1 LSGLA
6 RPGWDWPEKEK
17 KKGIGTKGAIVK
29 HLARD
34 VAGKSELLSVWRTIL
49 MKSGCFSIASLIA
62 NALLVY
68 ICTTGT
74 KAAAENPVIP
84 IDLGLLSI
92 LHAIFGPPGCV
103 CASLNTY
110 FFSFRRIN

>member
-6 RPGWDWPEKEK
+6 APRWDWPEKEK

-29 HLARD
+29 TRARD
-34 VAGKSELLSVWRTIL
+34 VAGKSKLLSVWRTIL
-49 MKSGCFSIASLIA
+49 VKSGCFSIASLIA
-62 NALLVY
+62 NALSVY
-68 ICTTGT
+68 IYTAGT
-74 KAAAENPVIP
+74 NAAAENPVIP

-92 LHAIFGPPGCV
+92 LHAIFGPPHRFY
-103 CASLNTY
+103 ASRNTY